1 MSPSLSENVDRKEK
15 LVEAYF
21 YAINETHAKNYSS
34 SVIQELLFRD
44 GGGKEVGHYIKAK
57 NSVELD
63 PQLMVEILLSLR
75 NLTLI
80 QLSKGELN
88 LVLDWITVKLI
99 QLIDKC
105 SEAAAFDYLHVHSRR
120 ILAPSRAT
128 ISPDS
133 WKQRIFRAY
142 ILIKTNNA
150 LDSATHALGFL
161 TKAYQGASYTSGVKN
176 PEKALIAFRLHRKRS
191 RSDAAKKGKRI
202 AQKFLDLE
210 HSPKK

>member
-44 GGGKEVGHYIKAK
+44 GGGKELGHYRKAK

-88 LVLDWITVKLI
+88 LVLDWITVKLV
-99 QLIDKC
+99 QLINKC

-120 ILAPSRAT
+120 ILVSSRAT

-133 WKQRIFRAY
+133 WKQRIYRAS

-150 LDSATHALGFL
+150 LDSATHALRFL
-161 TKAYQGASYTSGVKN
+161 IKAYQEASYTSGVKD
-176 PEKALIAFRLHRKRS
+176 PEKARKASRLHRKRS
-191 RSDAAKKGKRI
+191 RSDVAKKGKRI
-202 AQKFLDLE
+202 AQRILDLE